1 MITNILNG
9 IKIGI
14 KIVEEAR
21 IIMVWSGHETKAQ
34 TK

>member
-1 MITNILNG
+1 MIINIFKG
-9 IKIGI
+9 IKTGI

-34 TK
+34 TT